1 MFSSNGIISGLH
13 LSSRGMQITIQ
24 KGPNDQLKRLVNSDT
39 VEYPRNKVNFR
50 ERKHTELPTSLFKAN
65 CVTANVSMIII

>member
-1 MFSSNGIISGLH
+1 MSSSNGIISGIH

-39 VEYPRNKVNFR
+39 AEFPWNKVDLR
-50 ERKHTELPTSLFKAN
+50 ERKHNELPTSLFKAT
-65 CVTANVSMIII
+65 CVTSNVSIIII

>member
-1 MFSSNGIISGLH
+1 MFSSNGIISGIH

-39 VEYPRNKVNFR
+39 AEFPWNKVNFR
-50 ERKHTELPTSLFKAN
+50 ERKHTEPPTSLFKAT
-65 CVTANVSMIII
+65 CVTSNVSMIII